1 MSDQEEEKGGDP
13 IFMEYPSIENHY
25 RDSIKEMVDKY
36 TGTELWVATEK
47 VHGSNFSFIFTKEN
61 GIQCASRNKILAA
74 GEAFNNYQVIQ
85 KKYAAKVP
93 EIFEILAAEIPGLT
107 QVTVFGE
114 FYGGI
119 YPGIKTKVK
128 KIQDGIYYTPDL
140 EFEAF
145 DLFYKTAENPRNIY
159 PYKEACQHF
168 AKLGIPFAA
177 ILKEG
182 TLKELY
188 ATLDPEVFQ
197 STIYA
202 KFGLPKLDDNLAEGY
217 VIKPNEAI
225 FLENERFSIKIK
237 SSKNLEGPGPVARLA
252 MKEEQKKADKIVAKG
267 EITPEQQA
275 IITQLLT
282 YINKN
287 RVESALSKLTD
298 AEKLEEKKVIKMV
311 DDDAWKDFKKEQT
324 QEVQQLA

>member
-1 MSDQEEEKGGDP
+1 
-13 IFMEYPSIENHY
+13 
-25 RDSIKEMVDKY
+25 V
-36 TGTELWVATEK
+36 V
-47 VHGSNFSFIFTKEN
+47 
-61 GIQCASRNKILAA
+61 
-74 GEAFNNYQVIQ
+74 
-85 KKYAAKVP
+85 
-93 EIFEILAAEIPGLT
+93 EIYNILAAEIAGLT

-119 YPGIKTKVK
+119 YPGIKTKAK
-128 KIQDGIYYTPDL
+128 RIQDGIYYTPEL

-159 PYKEACQHF
+159 PYKEACEHF
-168 AKLGIPFAA
+168 TKVGIPFAV

-188 ATLDPEVFQ
+188 STLDPEFLQ

-202 KFGLPKLDDNLAEGY
+202 KFGLPKLDDNIAEGY
-217 VIKPNEAI
+217 VIKPNVAI

-237 SSKNLEGPGPVARLA
+237 SSKSLEGPGPAARVA
-252 MKEEQKKADKIVAKG
+252 MKEEQKKADKEVAKG

-275 IITQLLT
+275 VITQLLS

-298 AEKLEEKKVIKMV
+298 AEKTEEKKVIKMV
-311 DDDAWKDFKKEQT
+311 DDDAWKDFRKEQT
-324 QEVQQLA
+324 EEVQ